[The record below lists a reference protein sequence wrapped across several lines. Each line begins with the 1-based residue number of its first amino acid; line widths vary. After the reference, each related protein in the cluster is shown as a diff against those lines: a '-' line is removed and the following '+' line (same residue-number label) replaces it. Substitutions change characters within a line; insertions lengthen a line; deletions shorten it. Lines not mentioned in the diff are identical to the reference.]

1 MPQIQATIDR
11 FEGDKAVLIFADGQ
25 QLIIDK
31 KDLAQEIKEGDI
43 VYLKISPEATET
55 DAKQAQA
62 KDLLQEILKKQNE
75 ET

>member
-11 FEGDKAVLIFADGQ
+11 IEGGKAVLVLADGQ

-31 KDLAQEIKEGDI
+31 KEFAEEIKEGDI
-43 VYLKISPEATET
+43 VYLSISLNPEATE
-55 DAKQAQA
+55 AKQAQA